1 MSKSSRLAKTKSACS
16 RTGFTLI
23 ELLVVIAIIA
33 ILAAMLLPALAKAK
47 QAAYRSQCVGNLHQ
61 WATAYAMYAG
71 DYGDSFPDNTQVPNY
86 PVSTSWMNPDLF
98 NNVFCPSYLY
108 KNKAGNTTSGTRAQ
122 NDVLF
127 CPADGWHRA
136 FEMAN
141 NVTNLIGYSVL
152 PNRTRTSFASY
163 GSYNSFGF
171 GAWFARSKPGGPY
184 RNAPVM
190 ADDIEKVDG
199 AWVKTISTVGTVSTS
214 AHANRNNIAAG
225 GNFLF
230 EDAHVEWIK
239 FDYPT
244 FNIIG
249 PVASI
254 SGSGGP
260 NTWYLYPVING
271 KGPW

>member
-1 MSKSSRLAKTKSACS
+1 MKNRFSPGHSQRN
-16 RTGFTLI
+16 GFTLI

-33 ILAAMLLPALAKAK
+33 ILAAILLPALAKAK
-47 QAAYRSQCVGNLHQ
+47 QAAYRSQCQSNLHQ

-71 DYGDSFPDNTQVPNY
+71 DFSDSFPLNASVPNY
-86 PVSTSWMNPDLF
+86 PVSVSWMLPDLF
-98 NNVFCPSYLY
+98 NNVFCPSYLF
-108 KNKAGNTTSGTRAQ
+108 KNKAGSSTTGNRSQ

-136 FEMAN
+136 YEAAN
-141 NVTNLIGYSVL
+141 NVTNLIGYSSL
-152 PNRTRTSFASY
+152 PYRVTGVSDGNY
-163 GSYNSFGF
+163 GQYNSMGF
-171 GAWFARSKPGGPY
+171 GAWFARKKFSSVY

-190 ADDIEKVDG
+190 ADDIEMVDG
-199 AWVKTISTVGTVSTS
+199 VWTKNVGGATASTS
-214 AHANRNNIAAG
+214 AHANRSNIAAG

-239 FDYPT
+239 FDFGTY
-244 FNIIG
+244 NIIG

-254 SGSGGP
+254 GGNGGP
-260 NTWYLYPVING
+260 NTWFLYPVKYG

>member
-1 MSKSSRLAKTKSACS
+1 
-16 RTGFTLI
+16 LI

-33 ILAAMLLPALAKAK
+33 ILAAMLLPALASAK
-47 QAAYRSQCVGNLHQ
+47 KSALRAQCVGNLHQ
-61 WATAYAMYAG
+61 WSIAYVMYAG
-71 DYGDSFPDNTQVPNY
+71 DFGDSFPDNTQVPNY
-86 PVSTSWMNPDLF
+86 PVSVSWMNPDLF
-98 NNVFCPSYLY
+98 NNVFYPSYLY
-108 KNKAGNTTSGTRAQ
+108 KNKAGTTASGTRAQ

-136 FEMAN
+136 YEMAN

-152 PNRTRTSFASY
+152 PNRVTSAADP
-163 GSYNSFGF
+163 SYNSLGL
-171 GAWFARSKPGGPY
+171 GAWFARSKFGSRY

-190 ADDIEKVDG
+190 ADDIEMVDG
-199 AWVKTISTVGTVSTS
+199 VWVKTVSAAGTVATS
-214 AHANRNNIAAG
+214 AHANKNNIAAG

-249 PVASI
+249 PVASM
-254 SGSGGP
+254 SGNGGM
-260 NTWYLYPVING
+260 NVWYLYPVKNG